1 MLLVIS
7 VLSLPLIIL
16 YKTHTHIHIII
27 VDHGDGSTCGIG
39 EVPGASDLVWQAAGR
54 GPCGWAMGGAFM
66 DVIRWHGGVFAL
78 LSREH
83 LRVPFH
89 CLNSNMCYT
98 MRNMIDE
105 SPMSKIAMCI
115 PTYNLSIIS
124 I

>member
-1 MLLVIS
+1 MLLIIS

-27 VDHGDGSTCGIG
+27 VDHGGGSTCGIG
-39 EVPGASDLVWQAAGR
+39 EVPGASDLVWHAAGQ
-54 GPCGWAMGGAFM
+54 GTHGWAMGGAFM
-66 DVIRWHGGVFAL
+66 DVMRRRWGVLAL

-98 MRNMIDE
+98 MRDIID

-115 PTYNLSIIS
+115 PTYNLSIFTI
-124 I
+124 